1 MIKTARPMELMG
13 HSFKKGD
20 VVPGEVLAEIPE
32 GRYRSLTN
40 VGLLREFP
48 DEVQEAPTQAPEPE
62 PVAEPAGDLCPQCGE
77 GPFKRLDRHM
87 TKHEGA

>member
-1 MIKTARPMELMG
+1 MIKTARPMVLMG
-13 HSFKKGD
+13 RSFDKGE
-20 VVPGEVLAEIPE
+20 VVPSRVLADIPE

-40 VGLLREFP
+40 VGLLKEFP
-48 DEVQEAPTQAPEPE
+48 DEAEVKPT
-62 PVAEPAGDLCPQCGE
+62 PVAEAPAGVLCPQCGE